1 MSPPMNRRST
11 KHETRRRQLLDAAM
25 AIVVEE
31 GLDGLTVAG
40 IAKRLDAAVGSLYRY
55 FPGKDALIVG
65 LQERAIRDFHAHLV
79 ARLTAAR
86 EVLGAQADTAPGRLA
101 LIMVPFHVYLADGRA
116 ETSRHRLLDT
126 FLSFPSPVLGDEEAR
141 EVDEA
146 LEPLMQ
152 AITSL
157 ITGAV
162 DTGALAPGDCRVRTQ
177 FAVAAVHGLD
187 HMRKRDRVIPERL
200 RVARILP
207 ELLASFLRGWG
218 GRDEDI
224 AHAQALAPWDAA

>member
-65 LQERAIRDFHAHLV
+65 LQERAIRDFHGHLV
-79 ARLTAAR
+79 ARLAAAR
-86 EVLGAQADTAPGRLA
+86 DVLGEHTETAPGRLA
-101 LIMVPFHVYLADGRA
+101 LIMVPLHVYLADGRA

-126 FLSFPSPVLGDEEAR
+126 FLSFPTPVLGDEQAR

-152 AITSL
+152 VITDL
-157 ITGAV
+157 ITAAV
-162 DTGALAPGDCRVRTQ
+162 ETGALAPGDCRVRTQ
-177 FAVAAVHGLD
+177 LVVAAVHGLD

-224 AHAQALAPWDAA
+224 ARAQALAPWDAA